1 MTIRKVEKRFIDV
14 RNPEHTIKK
23 REWLPEEKMVESLTE
38 VVESIKKY
46 LKEKNAHPYQP
57 DDYDLESSI
66 TILES
71 IIDSQKRKIPKDLD
85 KW

>member
-1 MTIRKVEKRFIDV
+1 MNWQDIINKRK
-14 RNPEHTIKK
+14 
-23 REWLPEEKMVESLTE
+23 WSPEEKMVEALTE
-38 VVESIKKY
+38 VVESINKY
-46 LKEKNAHPYQP
+46 LKERHAHPYQP

-71 IIDSQKRKIPKDLD
+71 VIDGEKRKIPEDLD